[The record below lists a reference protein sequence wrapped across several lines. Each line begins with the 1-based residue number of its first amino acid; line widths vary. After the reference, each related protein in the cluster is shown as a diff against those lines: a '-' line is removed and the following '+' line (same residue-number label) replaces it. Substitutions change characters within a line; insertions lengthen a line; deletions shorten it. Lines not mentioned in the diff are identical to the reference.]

1 MRTLATGYPPSLL
14 VKKTLMLLVLA
25 PSPAVRSRDTPLGPD
40 ADDGHDDHAQRHAK
54 EPNRRHHEGVRQAQ
68 LIVRHEPLWPEHAH
82 SSEEE
87 EAAADGVEH
96 ANRDVR
102 GLGLAVV
109 AAFGVWQKTEKNV
122 RRKSKKKKKS
132 LAQDSLL
139 AKVRGNADGN
149 PDGGG
154 QRVERGHGELLP
166 EAELGVQHD
175 LTHREPLEE
184 LVE

>member
-122 RRKSKKKKKS
+122 RRKSKKKKVS
-132 LAQDSLL
+132 RAGLTSGQGTWQCRWQSRRRWSASRTRSWRTSSRSRTWRPARSDPP
-139 AKVRGNADGN
+139 RT
-149 PDGGG
+149 PRRTGGM
-154 QRVERGHGELLP
+154 
-166 EAELGVQHD
+166 
-175 LTHREPLEE
+175 
-184 LVE
+184 